1 MELRELAGLGGVPV
15 VIALVAVV
23 NTALVLDKRWSP
35 LLAIAL
41 GVAWQ
46 VGIALTLG
54 QPAYGE
60 PVLWGVLTGLAA
72 SGLFSGGK
80 AIAGR

>member
-41 GVAWQ
+41 GVACRLVSRSRWDNRP
-46 VGIALTLG
+46 T
-54 QPAYGE
+54 
-60 PVLWGVLTGLAA
+60 A
-72 SGLFSGGK
+72 SRCCG
-80 AIAGR
+80 AC